1 LDFGDAP
8 VRVAIHSSEEAVE
21 IFIEADF
28 ETLLEERRRFA
39 ILNIPATSS
48 GKPPAQ
54 RRDTPQ
60 NPVTD
65 AVSRFGYPSSPN
77 HMLAERTDFCRLR
90 IHHVAP
96 LPESTAAQSS
106 NVC

>member
-1 LDFGDAP
+1 MAMRLF
-8 VRVAIHSSEEAVE
+8 VSRFISSEEAVE

-39 ILNIPATSS
+39 ILNIPRHQFSEATVQ
-48 GKPPAQ
+48 P
-54 RRDTPQ
+54 RDMPQ
-60 NPVTD
+60 NPITD